1 MQLIKEFK
9 NKEIYTIKMKK
20 KVEIKFKKR
29 VKGLS
34 PIIATV
40 LLITMVIVIA
50 LIVFLWIRGMTQE
63 AITKFGNQNV
73 QLVCNQVSFQA
84 SYTAA
89 NGLYITNP
97 GSVPIFGMD
106 IKDLGDGSSKM
117 LDLRDK
123 SVTANWPDVGLNQG
137 GVFSDEGF
145 SSQLDSGT
153 TEIILTPVLI
163 GESKS
168 GRKTYVCDEKQYGYQ
183 IMV

>member
-1 MQLIKEFK
+1 MHI
-9 NKEIYTIKMKK
+9 IKMKK
-20 KVEIKFKKR
+20 RVKVNLKKK

-63 AITKFGNQNV
+63 AITKFKDQNI
-73 QLVCNQVSFQA
+73 QLVCNDVSFEA
-84 SYTAA
+84 SYTPKT
-89 NGLYITNP
+89 GLYITNP
-97 GSVPIFGMD
+97 GSVPIFG
-106 IKDLGDGSSKM
+106 INVKTVGAGTRQT

-123 SVTANWPDVGLNQG
+123 GVTTKWPEVGLNQG

-145 SSQLDSGT
+145 SDKIGSGV
-153 TEIILTPVLI
+153 TEIVLVPVLI

-168 GRKTYVCDEKQYGYQ
+168 GRKTYVCDENQYGYK